1 MAIFFTGF
9 NALES
14 MMPSLVSQ
22 IAPQACRG
30 SAISIYNTFQFAGIF
45 AGGVMGGWIFGSF
58 GEYAVFKVSGIVV
71 LGWFFLCL
79 VMPGFKL
86 NKSVTV
92 DIGHLN
98 LSQRDQLVAR
108 IGQLK
113 GIEEVNI
120 VHGETVAYIEVD
132 GEVYDDAE
140 LQKLLE
146 T

>member
-1 MAIFFTGF
+1 
-9 NALES
+9 
-14 MMPSLVSQ
+14 
-22 IAPQACRG
+22 
-30 SAISIYNTFQFAGIF
+30 
-45 AGGVMGGWIFGSF
+45 MGGWIFGSF

-108 IGQLK
+108 IGQLN
-113 GIEEVNI
+113 GIEEVSI